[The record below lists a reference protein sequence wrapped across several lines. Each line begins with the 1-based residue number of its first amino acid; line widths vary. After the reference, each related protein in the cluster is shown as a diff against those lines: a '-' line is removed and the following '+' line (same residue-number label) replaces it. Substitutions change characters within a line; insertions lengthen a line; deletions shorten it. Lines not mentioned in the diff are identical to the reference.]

1 MSVLGWIEVRAVELL
16 AALFAVGLLIGG
28 LAAGVPF
35 LVARIPEVF
44 LYSVCCVSAVF
55 LHAGLDL
62 SFRGARLLVR
72 ALAPAPARVTEALE
86 PAVA

>member
-1 MSVLGWIEVRAVELL
+1 MSAREWIEVRTIELL

-44 LYSVCCVSAVF
+44 LYSICCLSAVF
-55 LHAGLDL
+55 LHAALDL
-62 SFRGARLLVR
+62 SFRSARLLVR
-72 ALAPAPARVTEALE
+72 ALAPAPARAPEVLE